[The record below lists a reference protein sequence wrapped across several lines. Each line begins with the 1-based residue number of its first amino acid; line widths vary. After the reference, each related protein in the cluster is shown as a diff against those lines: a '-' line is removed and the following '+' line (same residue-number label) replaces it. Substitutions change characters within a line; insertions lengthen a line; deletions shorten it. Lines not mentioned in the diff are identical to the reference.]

1 MNVKEYKDYKY
12 VMGDTSSIYQG
23 GKFTYQEMMDSD
35 EVPFKFQSIIEH
47 YLLKDTDPETSLESQ
62 FYYMTQDSFSYRTYL
77 QLKTRVKVCELVEK
91 KSLFG
96 KVTRT
101 YQQKIYSLKDFAAI
115 NLAQKKARGFVV
127 HEIILSKL
135 AVTFFNV

>member
-12 VMGDTSSIYQG
+12 VMGDNSSIYLG
-23 GKFTYQEMMDSD
+23 GKFTYREMLDSD
-35 EVPFKFQSIIEH
+35 EVPFKFQSIMEH

-62 FYYMTQDSFSYRTYL
+62 FYYMTPDSFSYRTYL

-96 KVTRT
+96 KVTRNYHT
-101 YQQKIYSLKDFAAI
+101 LKDFAAI

-127 HEIILSKL
+127 QEIILSKL

>member
-12 VMGDTSSIYQG
+12 VMGDTSSIYLG
-23 GKFTYQEMMDSD
+23 GKYTYREMLDSD

-47 YLLKDTDPETSLESQ
+47 YLLKDTNPETSLESQ
-62 FYYMTQDSFSYRTYL
+62 FYYMTPDSFSYRTYL

-96 KVTRT
+96 KVTRN
-101 YQQKIYSLKDFAAI
+101 YQQKIYTLKDFAAI
-115 NLAQKKARGFVV
+115 NLAQKKMRGFVV
-127 HEIILSKL
+127 QEIILSKL
-135 AVTFFNV
+135 AVAFFNV

>member
-12 VMGDTSSIYQG
+12 VMGDTSSIYLG

-62 FYYMTQDSFSYRTYL
+62 FYYMTPDSFSYRTYL

-91 KSLFG
+91 KNLFG
-96 KVTRT
+96 KVTWA

-127 HEIILSKL
+127 QEIILSKL

>member
-1 MNVKEYKDYKY
+1 MTVKEYKDYKY
-12 VMGDTSSIYQG
+12 VMGDTSNIYLG
-23 GKFTYQEMMDSD
+23 GKFTYREMLESD

-62 FYYMTQDSFSYRTYL
+62 FYYMTPDSFSYRTYL
-77 QLKTRVKVCELVEK
+77 QLKAKVKVCELVEK

-96 KVTRT
+96 KGTRA
-101 YQQKIYSLKDFAAI
+101 YQQKIYTLKDFAAI

-127 HEIILSKL
+127 QEIILSKL

>member
-12 VMGDTSSIYQG
+12 VMGDTSGIYIG
-23 GKFTYQEMMDSD
+23 AKYTYQEMLDSD
-35 EVPFKFQSIIEH
+35 DVPFKFQTIIEH
-47 YLLKDTDPETSLESQ
+47 YLLKDTAPDTSLESH
-62 FYYMTQDSFSYRTYL
+62 FYYMTPDSFSYRTYL

-96 KVTRT
+96 KTTRS

-115 NLAQKKARGFVV
+115 NLAQKKGRGIVIQ
-127 HEIILSKL
+127 EIMLSKL

>member
-1 MNVKEYKDYKY
+1 MNIKEYKDYKY
-12 VMGDTSSIYQG
+12 VMGDNSSIYLG
-23 GKFTYQEMMDSD
+23 GKFTYREMLDSD
-35 EVPFKFQSIIEH
+35 EVPFKFQSIMEH

-62 FYYMTQDSFSYRTYL
+62 FYYMTPDSFSYRTYL

-91 KSLFG
+91 KSLLG
-96 KVTRT
+96 KVTRN
-101 YQQKIYSLKDFAAI
+101 YQQKIYTLKDFAAI

-127 HEIILSKL
+127 QEIILSKL

>member
-12 VMGDTSSIYQG
+12 VMGDTSSIYLG

-96 KVTRT
+96 KVTWT

-127 HEIILSKL
+127 QEIILSKL

>member
-12 VMGDTSSIYQG
+12 VMGDTSSIYLG

-62 FYYMTQDSFSYRTYL
+62 FYYMTPDSFSYRTYL

-96 KVTRT
+96 KVTWA

-127 HEIILSKL
+127 QEIILSKL

>member
-12 VMGDTSSIYQG
+12 VMGDTSNIYLG
-23 GKFTYQEMMDSD
+23 GKFTYREMLESD

-62 FYYMTQDSFSYRTYL
+62 FYYMTPDSFSYRTYL
-77 QLKTRVKVCELVEK
+77 QLKAKVKVCELVEK

-96 KVTRT
+96 KRTRA
-101 YQQKIYSLKDFAAI
+101 YQQKIYTLKDFAAI

-127 HEIILSKL
+127 QEIILSKL